1 MSKTEEIMKII
12 KQYDAKGD
20 QNEFFDLI
28 RRRVSLVVKQNQP
41 LILATFTCSTIK
53 ADQMFGETPW
63 EYVSL
68 DTEGNN
74 LTADIQRLAEVTKA
88 VQGVYTNTSLRII
101 IGNTDP
107 YYIYTQQFF
116 AIEGDVGE
124 LWAKFGQRW
133 KSYRNNFDAWV
144 RAQASDINIEV
155 VSWYE
160 FENMIE
166 REQDEDFVQ
175 EYEDV
180 LSQINR
186 YAQASDMNWEF
197 EKLKLQFAKGGYFQ
211 GLEQPD
217 DVILKDW
224 VKRKFS
230 EYAVQG
236 LWIREFM
243 PNALLVQNE
252 KPSDLRTVM
261 YQPLVRERC
270 NEGFPVLYFCGV
282 DNQGYQ

>member
-1 MSKTEEIMKII
+1 MSKTEKIMKII

-28 RRRVSLVVKQNQP
+28 RRRVSLIVKQNES
-41 LILATFTCSTIK
+41 LIFTIFTCSTINANK
-53 ADQMFGETPW
+53 MFSKTPW

-68 DTEGNN
+68 EIEGNN
-74 LTADIQRLAEVTKA
+74 LIADIKRLLEITKA
-88 VQGVYTNTSLRII
+88 VQEVYPNTSLRII

-107 YYIYTQQFF
+107 YYIYTQQFS
-116 AIEGDVGE
+116 AIEGDIDE
-124 LWAKFGQRW
+124 LWAEFGQRW
-133 KSYRNNFDAWV
+133 KYYFNNFDTWI
-144 RAQASDINIEV
+144 RAQASDIDIEV

-166 REQDEDFVQ
+166 REQDEDFEK
-175 EYEDV
+175 EYEDF
-180 LSQINR
+180 LSQINQ
-186 YAQASDMNWEF
+186 YAKASDMNWEF
-197 EKLKLQFAKGGYFQ
+197 EKLKLQFQRGGYFQ
-211 GLEQPD
+211 GLEQPND
-217 DVILKDW
+217 IMLKDW
-224 VKRKFS
+224 VRRKFA
-230 EYAVQG
+230 EYAVQA

-243 PNALLVQNE
+243 PNALLIQNE

-270 NEGFPVLYFCGV
+270 NEDFPVLYFCGV